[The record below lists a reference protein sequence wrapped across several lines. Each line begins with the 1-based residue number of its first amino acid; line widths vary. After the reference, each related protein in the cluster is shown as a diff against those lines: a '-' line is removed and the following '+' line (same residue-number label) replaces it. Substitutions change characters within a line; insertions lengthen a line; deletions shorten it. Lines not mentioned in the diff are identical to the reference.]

1 MSPSRAPFL
10 SCACYAGY
18 RPPWQATTLL
28 SRSAFGEWNWFVQMV
43 TAIPGRNLPVLN
55 FAYHLPKPWT
65 DRFARVNSKQP
76 LFWLLDLLLFCSSSL
91 PSLSPSPAGPV
102 SEISPLPKSFVRC
115 SMRSSRTLSISY
127 RDESRMNSG
136 GPDGIVLHC
145 LLYFPHHEHPIVT
158 AVIQL

>member
-1 MSPSRAPFL
+1 MELICLNGNRDSGTKFTSPEFCLPF
-10 SCACYAGY
+10 SQTVD
-18 RPPWQATTLL
+18 RP
-28 SRSAFGEWNWFVQMV
+28 
-43 TAIPGRNLPVLN
+43 
-55 FAYHLPKPWT
+55 
-65 DRFARVNSKQP
+65 FARVNSKQP

-115 SMRSSRTLSISY
+115 SMRSYEGAGWLDSRDLVFSNRDLGRRARNFSISRTLSLLSISY

-145 LLYFPHHEHPIVT
+145 LLYFPHHKHPI
-158 AVIQL
+158 